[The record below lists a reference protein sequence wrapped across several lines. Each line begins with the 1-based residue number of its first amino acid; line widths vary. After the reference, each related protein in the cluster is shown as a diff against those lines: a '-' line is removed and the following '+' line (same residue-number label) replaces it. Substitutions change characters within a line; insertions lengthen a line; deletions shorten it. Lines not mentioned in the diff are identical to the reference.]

1 MVTNFVPLRCR
12 SNFSFLDG
20 PVTIERLTARLNG
33 YGYAA
38 AGLAD
43 HSGLYGAIRY
53 FDQATRTGVKPIIG
67 VEMEMQL
74 LSGRLTRQPKS
85 GEATRLQISSKGE
98 CNSPLRESGLPIP
111 QQAVGY
117 QSPHPSLS
125 HAEECGRHEWRSY
138 GANSRCVFIAKDI
151 AGYGSL
157 CRLSTIKMLDNR
169 TPSIDDIA
177 ANANGVIAIALDI
190 NHAEKLKDIF
200 RDDFYIGLESF
211 DDLAVRQAT
220 RAKIALAEKFGIR
233 IVAADPV
240 YFLDK
245 DDITVHRALAA
256 MRNLTTID
264 NLDNETTIPQ
274 QAVGYQS
281 SKPRRAGTY
290 AGHNSKLAHPDSYL
304 FPADQMAW
312 RYREHPEALLA
323 TIEIVEKCNLELPL
337 HKLNFP
343 TYENKS
349 NSSNARLLRDKAESG
364 LIARYTKLTGEI
376 YSRFESELATIH
388 QSGFDDYFLIVSGIV
403 DHCHDSGIPVVGRGS
418 AASSIIAYA
427 LRITEVDP
435 IAQNLYFARFL
446 NEARVDPPDID
457 LDICW
462 RRRDEVLDFV
472 YEKYGRNRVA
482 MIATLNTFAARGAIR
497 ELGKAF
503 GLSGEELSDI
513 TKRLPW
519 GKLGDLQKTMQKYP
533 ECKDIP
539 IDKEPYKTIIEL
551 AYKIEGFPRHL
562 SIHCGGVVIAPGELL
577 DMAPLQ
583 LSAKGI
589 AITQYD
595 MYDIA
600 ALGLVKID
608 LLGQRGLSTIGDA
621 EAFAATAAGA
631 KIEYDYDDPATFD
644 MLRQGRT
651 IGVFQIESPGLRS
664 LLIEMKPKTLDDITL
679 ALALIRPGA
688 AESGMKKVFLERL
701 AGERPVE
708 YPHQSLEPILKETL
722 GNIIYQ
728 EQVLRVAEAMAGFS
742 PGQAD
747 LLRKAMTK
755 ERDVKEFHAF
765 LDKFMKQAIA
775 RGVPYLKA
783 REVFAL
789 LTKFA
794 GYGFCKAHAATYAM
808 LSYRA
813 AFLKAHHPVEF
824 MAAMLNNFAGYYAPF
839 VYADEARR
847 LGAKLSPPD
856 IDKPSRLCEVDNGC
870 LRIGLAFV
878 KNLSAETIDKTIAE
892 RAKRP
897 FVSLADFLARVHPGK
912 DEAISLIRVGALDFL
927 GETRPSLLWYMKL
940 YGEKILRH
948 QPEAF
953 SLGELWAPQLQFA
966 PGLPDYSLAEKLAAE
981 QEILEMAISCHPT
994 ELVAES
1000 DNCTKSIELSG
1011 RQGKDV
1017 RIVGLV
1023 VDRKRIKTNGSQLM
1037 VFLTMEDSQDYFE
1050 VTVFPEIYRKFGA
1063 RIFRKP
1069 ILEVTGKAQNKH
1081 GVLTVIANNLRAC
1094 A

>member
-20 PVTIERLTARLNG
+20 PVTIERLVGCLGEYG
-33 YGYAA
+33 YGA

-43 HSGLYGAIRY
+43 HNGLYGAIRY
-53 FDQATRTGVKPIIG
+53 FDKATRAGIKPIIG
-67 VEMEMQL
+67 VEMEWN
-74 LSGRLTRQPKS
+74 GRPQGPP
-85 GEATRLQISSKGE
+85 LQ
-98 CNSPLRESGLPIP
+98 
-111 QQAVGY
+111 GY
-117 QSPHPSLS
+117 K
-125 HAEECGRHEWRSY
+125 
-138 GANSRCVFIAKDI
+138 NSRCVFIAKNI
-151 AGYGSL
+151 RGYGSL
-157 CRLSTIKMLDNR
+157 CRLSTIRMLENR
-169 TPSIDDIA
+169 IPTTEDIA
-177 ANANGVIAIALDI
+177 ANSASVIAIALDI
-190 NHAEKLKDIF
+190 DCAEKLKDIF
-200 RDDFYIGLESF
+200 GNDFYIGLESF
-211 DDLAVRQAT
+211 DNLATRQAT
-220 RAKIALAEKFGIR
+220 RAKIALAEKLGIR
-233 IVAADPV
+233 VVAADPV

-264 NLDNETTIPQ
+264 NITAD
-274 QAVGYQS
+274 
-281 SKPRRAGTY
+281 
-290 AGHNSKLAHPDSYL
+290 KLAHPDSCL

-312 RYREHPEALLA
+312 RYREHPEALTA
-323 TIEIVEKCNLELPL
+323 TVEIAERCRLELPL
-337 HKLNFP
+337 HRLNFP
-343 TYENKS
+343 TYKNKTGLT
-349 NSSNARLLRDKAESG
+349 NAQLLREKAETG
-364 LIARYTKLTGEI
+364 LQKRYGKLTGEI
-376 YSRFESELATIH
+376 YSRFESELAIIH
-388 QSGFDDYFLIVSGIV
+388 QSGFDDYFLIVSEIV

-418 AASSIIAYA
+418 AASSIISYA

-503 GLSGEELSDI
+503 GLSGDELSDI

-519 GKLGDLQKTMQKYP
+519 GKLGDLHKTMQKYP

-539 IDKEPYKTIIEL
+539 IDKEPYKKIIGL

-621 EAFAATAAGA
+621 ETFASEKSGN
-631 KIEYDYDDPATFD
+631 KIEYDYNDPATFD

-664 LLIEMKPKTLDDITL
+664 LLIEMQPKTLDDITL

-688 AESGMKKVFLERL
+688 SESGMKKVFLERL

-708 YPHQSLEPILKETL
+708 YPHHSLEPVLKETL

-765 LDKFMKQAIA
+765 LDKFMNQATA
-775 RGVPYLKA
+775 RDVPYLKA

-824 MAAMLNNFAGYYAPF
+824 MAAMLNNFAGYYASF

-847 LGAKLSPPD
+847 LGAKLLPPD

-870 LRIGLAFV
+870 LRVGLAFV

-897 FVSLADFLARVHPGK
+897 FSSLADFLARVHPGK
-912 DEAISLIRVGALDFL
+912 DEAISLIRVGAMDYL

-940 YGEKILRH
+940 YGERISRQ
-948 QPEAF
+948 QPE
-953 SLGELWAPQLQFA
+953 SLNLGELWAPRLQFA
-966 PGLPDYSLAEKLAAE
+966 PVLPDYSLAEKLAAE
-981 QEILEMAISCHPT
+981 QEILEMSISCHPT

-1000 DNCTKSIELSG
+1000 NNCTKSIELSK

-1081 GVLTVIANNLRAC
+1081 GVLTVIANELRAC

>member
-1 MVTNFVPLRCR
+1 
-12 SNFSFLDG
+12 
-20 PVTIERLTARLNG
+20 
-33 YGYAA
+33 
-38 AGLAD
+38 
-43 HSGLYGAIRY
+43 
-53 FDQATRTGVKPIIG
+53 
-67 VEMEMQL
+67 
-74 LSGRLTRQPKS
+74 
-85 GEATRLQISSKGE
+85 
-98 CNSPLRESGLPIP
+98 
-111 QQAVGY
+111 
-117 QSPHPSLS
+117 
-125 HAEECGRHEWRSY
+125 
-138 GANSRCVFIAKDI
+138 
-151 AGYGSL
+151 
-157 CRLSTIKMLDNR
+157 
-169 TPSIDDIA
+169 
-177 ANANGVIAIALDI
+177 
-190 NHAEKLKDIF
+190 
-200 RDDFYIGLESF
+200 
-211 DDLAVRQAT
+211 
-220 RAKIALAEKFGIR
+220 
-233 IVAADPV
+233 
-240 YFLDK
+240 
-245 DDITVHRALAA
+245 
-256 MRNLTTID
+256 
-264 NLDNETTIPQ
+264 
-274 QAVGYQS
+274 
-281 SKPRRAGTY
+281 
-290 AGHNSKLAHPDSYL
+290 
-304 FPADQMAW
+304 
-312 RYREHPEALLA
+312 
-323 TIEIVEKCNLELPL
+323 
-337 HKLNFP
+337 
-343 TYENKS
+343 
-349 NSSNARLLRDKAESG
+349 
-364 LIARYTKLTGEI
+364 
-376 YSRFESELATIH
+376 
-388 QSGFDDYFLIVSGIV
+388 
-403 DHCHDSGIPVVGRGS
+403 
-418 AASSIIAYA
+418 
-427 LRITEVDP
+427 
-435 IAQNLYFARFL
+435 
-446 NEARVDPPDID
+446 
-457 LDICW
+457 
-462 RRRDEVLDFV
+462 VLDFV

-503 GLSGEELSDI
+503 GLSSAELSDI

-533 ECKDIP
+533 ECRDLP
-539 IDKEPYKTIIEL
+539 LDKEPYKTIIEL

-631 KIEYDYDDPATFD
+631 KIEYDYNDLTTFD

-664 LLIEMKPKTLDDITL
+664 LLIEMQPKTLDDITL

-765 LDKFMKQAIA
+765 LDKFMNQATA